1 MSRSVFFAFGIILS
15 LILIAA
21 LPGCGGSSS
30 KPVGFPVPASILL
43 SPASTASI
51 DLGGTQSFTATAQ
64 NNNKQTITTPISF
77 QSSNTAVLTIASNGL
92 ACAGTWDSL
101 SAPQVCTPGQVGNA
115 QVTAIAQ
122 GVSSPPTTVYVHQHI
137 DNIVVNPVTPTSAP
151 CFSKDTVLDY
161 EAHAFSRNTEI
172 TSSVGTFNWQVLN
185 SNVVTLNASPTG
197 FPIGQ
202 GRFTAH
208 TPGTTSVFASVSGVT
223 SVPFNFVT
231 CAVQSITLAVT
242 GSATNNLTVAKG
254 TSKTITATVVDSQ
267 NVTIG
272 GVPLTWCSSEPT
284 SVSGGTNCSANTN
297 GSVTATASNAGGS
310 TVIASCTPPTC
321 NIGFTP
327 TRPIYPDGVVSL
339 AVTGASQ
346 GTTVWVASKGCGTT
360 NGCVSNIA
368 QVTTPAN
375 TVGNAASLPATPNSL
390 LFSHDGTQ
398 VFAGTNRGLLGT
410 KGLMVISVS
419 ANSVS
424 QFASAPGKVL
434 AVSPDG
440 KKVILSHT
448 DPTEL
453 PNQVFIFDTA
463 NSSTVA
469 LPIAGATA
477 ADFSPDGF
485 KAYIV
490 AGSTLYVYS
499 PLDALKTISLT
510 APAKDVSFLAS
521 GTFAYLA
528 GGSSSAVTV
537 RRTCDNA
544 LAQTVGT
551 PSTPFFI
558 KTIPDATQVLAVDP
572 PFMDVINVST
582 TPAAGCATSVNN
594 TVSSVT
600 LGQGNFVPTQLIVSA
615 DGSKAYVLTSNLAS
629 ILVFNIGNQTSSA
642 IALAANATPIQ
653 GSLTVDGT
661 LLYVTGSDGTVH
673 VIDTVASND
682 IQQISFPQNFC
693 GGGVTFICKPD
704 LIAVRP

>member
-1 MSRSVFFAFGIILS
+1 
-15 LILIAA
+15 
-21 LPGCGGSSS
+21 
-30 KPVGFPVPASILL
+30 
-43 SPASTASI
+43 
-51 DLGGTQSFTATAQ
+51 
-64 NNNKQTITTPISF
+64 
-77 QSSNTAVLTIASNGL
+77 
-92 ACAGTWDSL
+92 
-101 SAPQVCTPGQVGNA
+101 
-115 QVTAIAQ
+115 
-122 GVSSPPTTVYVHQHI
+122 
-137 DNIVVNPVTPTSAP
+137 
-151 CFSKDTVLDY
+151 
-161 EAHAFSRNTEI
+161 
-172 TSSVGTFNWQVLN
+172 
-185 SNVVTLNASPTG
+185 
-197 FPIGQ
+197 
-202 GRFTAH
+202 
-208 TPGTTSVFASVSGVT
+208 
-223 SVPFNFVT
+223 
-231 CAVQSITLAVT
+231 
-242 GSATNNLTVAKG
+242 
-254 TSKTITATVVDSQ
+254 
-267 NVTIG
+267 
-272 GVPLTWCSSEPT
+272 
-284 SVSGGTNCSANTN
+284 
-297 GSVTATASNAGGS
+297 
-310 TVIASCTPPTC
+310 
-321 NIGFTP
+321 
-327 TRPIYPDGVVSL
+327 VVSL

-346 GTTVWVASKGCGTT
+346 GTTVWVASTGCGTT

-558 KTIPDATQVLAVDP
+558 KTIPDATQVLAIDP

-594 TVSSVT
+594 TVSSVS

-615 DGSKAYVLTSNLAS
+615 DGLRAYVLTSNLAS
-629 ILVFNIGNQTSSA
+629 VLVFNIGNQPPFA
-642 IALAANATPIQ
+642 IALAAQATPIQ
-653 GSLTVDGT
+653 GSLTIDGT

-673 VIDTVASND
+673 VIDTVAGND

-693 GGGVTFICKPD
+693 GGGVTFTCKPD

>member
-1 MSRSVFFAFGIILS
+1 MGRSVFFSLALIMNLVLIGALS
-15 LILIAA
+15 
-21 LPGCGGSSS
+21 GCGGSSS
-30 KPVGFPVPASILL
+30 KPVGFPVPASIIL
-43 SPASTASI
+43 SPTTTVSV
-51 DLGGTQSFTATAQ
+51 DLGGIQSFTATPQ
-64 NNNKQTITTPISF
+64 NNNKQTITTPVSF
-77 QSSNTAVLTIASNGL
+77 RSSNTAVVTIAANGL
-92 ACAGTWDSL
+92 ACAGSWDSL
-101 SAPQVCTPGQVGNA
+101 SAPQVCTPGQVGIA

-137 DNIVVNPVTPTSAP
+137 DNIVVNPVTPPSTS
-151 CFSKDTVLDY
+151 CFSKGTVVDY

-185 SNVVTLNASPTG
+185 ATVVTLDASPIG

-202 GRFTAH
+202 GRFTAR
-208 TPGTTSVFASVSGVT
+208 TPGTTPVFASASGVT
-223 SVPFNFVT
+223 SVPFTFVT

-242 GSATNNLTVAKG
+242 GSATNNLTVTKG
-254 TSKTITATVVDSQ
+254 TGKTITATVVDSQ
-267 NVTIG
+267 NVAIG
-272 GVPLTWCSSEPT
+272 GVPLTWCSSQPT
-284 SVSGGTNCSANTN
+284 SVSVGTNCSTNTN
-297 GSVTATASNAGGS
+297 GSVTATTSNAGGS

-327 TRPIYPDGVVSL
+327 TQPIYPDAVVSL

-346 GTTVWVASKGCGTT
+346 GTTVWVASTGCGIS
-360 NGCVSNIA
+360 NGCISNVVP
-368 QVTTPAN
+368 VTTPAN
-375 TVGNAASLPATPNSL
+375 TVGNPTPLPATPNSL
-390 LFSHDGTQ
+390 IFSPDGTQ
-398 VFAGTNRGLLGT
+398 LFAGTNRGLLGT
-410 KGLMVISVS
+410 KGLMVVSLS

-424 QFASAPGKVL
+424 QFTSAPGKVL

-453 PNQVFIFDTA
+453 PNQVFVFDTA
-463 NSSTVA
+463 NNSTVA

-499 PLDALKTISLT
+499 VLDALKTIPLT
-510 APAKDVSFLAS
+510 APAQDVSFLAS

-544 LAQTVGT
+544 FAQTVGT
-551 PSTPFFI
+551 PANPFFI

-572 PFMDVINVST
+572 PFIDVINVST

-594 TVSSVT
+594 TVSSVS

-615 DGSKAYVLTSNLAS
+615 DGLRAYVLTSNLAS
-629 ILVFNIGNQTSSA
+629 VLVFNIGNQPPFA
-642 IALAANATPIQ
+642 IALAAQATPIQ
-653 GSLTVDGT
+653 GSLTIDGT

-673 VIDTVASND
+673 VIDTVAGND

-693 GGGVTFICKPD
+693 GSGVTFTCKPD
-704 LIAVRP
+704 LVAVRP